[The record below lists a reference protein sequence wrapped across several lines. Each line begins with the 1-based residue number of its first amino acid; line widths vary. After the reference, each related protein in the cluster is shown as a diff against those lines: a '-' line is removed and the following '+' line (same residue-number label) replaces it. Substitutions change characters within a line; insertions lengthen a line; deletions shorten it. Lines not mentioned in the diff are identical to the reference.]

1 MTIDTQ
7 QALMFA
13 FGALLVLVIVF
24 LILWITAAVG
34 KRRQARRRLEAE
46 REHVELR
53 LSLDEQT
60 ARLRIVRELHEVA
73 IHSVTV
79 MISQADGAKYTA
91 EQDPTAAVR
100 AIAVIAEVARNTL
113 ADLRRVMT
121 VVQDGEV
128 DVAPSLRLNSEQDL
142 FTIMR
147 SAGLQIEFEEVGER
161 FDLREGAALAIY
173 SILQEALS
181 NALEFGG
188 VGTEVRVTYTWTD
201 EGLQLKVDDDGVRAS
216 HRREGLDPNKESQQ
230 RVYSVEDD
238 LDALTEAATGPG
250 ITEMRER
257 AALFGGVF
265 SATSVPG
272 VGFSISAVFPT
283 LKYHNGIHGVNLDD
297 AQR

>member
-1 MTIDTQ
+1 VTIDTQ

-24 LILWITAAVG
+24 LILWITAVVG
-34 KRRQARRRLEAE
+34 KRRQGRQRLEAE
-46 REHVELR
+46 REHLALR

-91 EQDPTAAVR
+91 EQDPTATVR

-142 FTIMR
+142 FKIMR
-147 SAGLQIEFEEVGER
+147 SAGLQIEFDEVGER
-161 FDLREGAALAIY
+161 FELREGAELAIY

-181 NALEFGG
+181 NALEFG
-188 VGTEVRVTYTWTD
+188 
-201 EGLQLKVDDDGVRAS
+201 
-216 HRREGLDPNKESQQ
+216 
-230 RVYSVEDD
+230 
-238 LDALTEAATGPG
+238 
-250 ITEMRER
+250 
-257 AALFGGVF
+257 
-265 SATSVPG
+265 
-272 VGFSISAVFPT
+272 
-283 LKYHNGIHGVNLDD
+283 
-297 AQR
+297 

>member
-1 MTIDTQ
+1 VTIDIQ
-7 QALMFA
+7 QALMFV
-13 FGALLVLVIVF
+13 FGALAALVIVF
-24 LILWITAAVG
+24 LVLWLTAAAG
-34 KRRQARRRLEAE
+34 RRKQGRLRLEAE

-79 MISQADGAKYTA
+79 MISQAEGARYTA
-91 EQDPTAAVR
+91 EQDPAAAARSMGV
-100 AIAVIAEVARNTL
+100 VAEVARNTL

-121 VVQDGEV
+121 VVQEGEV
-128 DVAPSLRLNSEQDL
+128 DVAPQLRVNSEQDL
-142 FTIMR
+142 FKIMR
-147 SAGLQIEFEEVGER
+147 SAGLEIEFEETGER
-161 FDLREGAALAIY
+161 FELREGAELAIY

-188 VGTEVRVTYTWTD
+188 QGTQVRVFYNWTD

-216 HRREGLDPNKESQQ
+216 SRRDGLDPNRVARE

-238 LDALTEAATGPG
+238 LDALTEAASGPG

-257 AALFGGVF
+257 AALFGGIF

-272 VGFSISAVFPT
+272 VGFSIAAVFPT
-283 LKYHNGIHGVNLDD
+283 LKYHNGIHGVNLDE
-297 AQR
+297 AQL

>member
-1 MTIDTQ
+1 VTIDTQ

-13 FGALLVLVIVF
+13 FGALAVLAIVF
-24 LILWITAAVG
+24 LILWLTTAAG
-34 KRRQARRRLEAE
+34 RRKQSRLRLEAE

-91 EQDPTAAVR
+91 EQDPAAAVR

-121 VVQDGEV
+121 VVHEGEV
-128 DVAPSLRLNSEQDL
+128 DVAPQLRVNSEQDL
-142 FTIMR
+142 FEIMR
-147 SAGLQIEFEEVGER
+147 SAGLEIEFEETGER
-161 FDLREGAALAIY
+161 FDLREGAELAIY
-173 SILQEALS
+173 SILQEALA

-188 VGTEVRVTYTWTD
+188 EGTQVHVTYNWTD

-216 HRREGLDPNKESQQ
+216 SRREGLDPNRVARQ
-230 RVYSVEDD
+230 RVYSVDDD

-283 LKYHNGIHGVNLDD
+283 LKYHNGIHGVNLDE